1 MERLAHTYPDHI
13 QTLRQR
19 ADALLAEHE
28 LEGMIIHAGEPH
40 RIFLD
45 DMDYPF
51 KVNPHFKHWVPVVD
65 NPHCYLVVK
74 AGEKPTLLFYR
85 PVDFWHKVPPLPT
98 EYWVEQVNL
107 VAFAK
112 LDEVA
117 GLLPAERSRFA
128 YIGEHSQRAAE
139 LGLNLINPQALMDAL
154 HFRRSIKTDYE
165 IACMDEANRIAV
177 LGHIAARD
185 AFLAGGSEFA
195 IQQAYLTATEHGEN
209 DVPYG
214 NIVALNEHSAILHY
228 TKLERQAPAESRSF
242 LIDAGAAVNGY
253 AADITRTYAKDPDSR
268 FGRLVAAMDEAQ
280 LEIIDAI
287 RPGLRYTELH
297 EMMHRKVAELMVRFE
312 LANASAEQV
321 FESGL
326 TRAFF
331 PHGLGHPIGL
341 QVHDVAGFMQD
352 EQGTLLAAPEAYPAL
367 RCTRVLEPGM
377 VVTIEPGL
385 YIIDT
390 LIEDLPADARA
401 LLNTAVIDEL
411 RPFGGIRIEDDVVV
425 TENGILNLTRK
436 HGLA

>member
-1 MERLAHTYPDHI
+1 MERLAQTYPDHV

-19 ADALLAEHE
+19 ADTILARLG
-28 LEGMIIHAGEPH
+28 LEGIIIHAGEPH

-74 AGEKPTLLFYR
+74 VGEKPTLLFYR
-85 PVDFWHKVPPLPT
+85 PIDFWHKVPPLPT

-107 VAFAK
+107 VPFER
-112 LDEVA
+112 LEQVA
-117 GLLPAERSRFA
+117 ELLPAERTKMA
-128 YIGEHSQRAAE
+128 YLGAHPERADA
-139 LGLNLINPQALMDAL
+139 LGLAQVNPQPLLDFL
-154 HFRRSIKTDYE
+154 HYHRSFKTDYE

-177 LGHIAARD
+177 AGHRAARD
-185 AFLAGGSEFA
+185 AFLAGASEFA
-195 IQQAYLTATEHGEN
+195 IQQAYLNATQHGEN

-214 NIVALNEHSAILHY
+214 NIIALNEHSAILHY
-228 TKLERQAPAESRSF
+228 TALERQAPADSLSF
-242 LIDAGAAVNGY
+242 LIDAGASVNGY

-268 FGRLVAAMDEAQ
+268 FGQLVQAMDVAQ

-287 RPGLRYTELH
+287 RPGLRYSELH
-297 EMMHRKVAELMVRFE
+297 DMMHRKVAELMVRFE
-312 LANASAEQV
+312 LVNGSAEET
-321 FESGL
+321 FELGI

-331 PHGLGHPIGL
+331 PHGLGHQIGL

-352 EQGTLLAAPEAYPAL
+352 EQGTHMAAPECYPAL
-367 RCTRVLEPGM
+367 RCTRLIEPGM
-377 VVTIEPGL
+377 VLTIEPGL

-390 LIEDLPADARA
+390 LINDLPEDARA
-401 LLNTAVIDEL
+401 RLNTPVIDEL
-411 RPFGGIRIEDDVVV
+411 RSFGGIRIEDDVVV
-425 TENGILNLTRK
+425 TADGVINLTRK

>member
-1 MERLAHTYPDHI
+1 MERLAHTFPEHI

-19 ADALLAEHE
+19 ADNLLAKQG
-28 LEGMIIHAGEPH
+28 LDGLIIHAGEPH

-98 EYWVEQVNL
+98 EYWVEQFDL
-107 VAFAK
+107 VPFET
-112 LDEVA
+112 LDQVPA
-117 GLLPAERSRFA
+117 LLPADRTRFA
-128 YIGEHSQRAAE
+128 YIGEHPQRAAE
-139 LGLNLINPQALMDAL
+139 LGLNQVNPQAAMDSL
-154 HFRRSIKTDYE
+154 HFQRSIKTDYE

-177 LGHIAARD
+177 LGHQAARD
-185 AFLAGGSEFA
+185 AFLSGASEYE
-195 IQQAYLTATEHGEN
+195 IQQAYLMATQHGEN

-214 NIVALNEHSAILHY
+214 NIIALNEHSAILHY
-228 TKLERQAPAESRSF
+228 TKLERQAPSESRSF
-242 LIDAGAAVNGY
+242 LIDAGASVNGY
-253 AADITRTYAKDPDSR
+253 ASDITRTYAKDPQSR
-268 FGRLVAAMDEAQ
+268 FGQLVAAMDDAQ

-297 EMMHRKVAELMVRFE
+297 EMMHRKVADLMVRFE
-312 LANASAEQV
+312 LVNTDADTA
-321 FESGL
+321 FELGV

-352 EQGTLLAAPEAYPAL
+352 EQGTHLAAPASYPAL
-367 RCTRVLEPGM
+367 RCTRVLEVGM

-390 LIEDLPADARA
+390 LINDLSAEAKA
-401 LLNTAVIDEL
+401 VLNTPVIDEL

-425 TENGILNLTRK
+425 QASGVLNLTRK